1 MDETPQ
7 GQTGQGDAPAQ
18 DSQQAPEQ
26 DSGLQT
32 PQPDQPVP
40 TPQTEGGN
48 PDPAQAAPPVEAAPD
63 ASQEAPPVE
72 QGPDDTAP
80 PSDPAAPRNVDQNAA
95 AAERE
100 AAREAQ
106 QSEHARRTGGGDVRQ
121 GEIAEARDEHN
132 DRVGG
137 GVPVQE
143 ASGDGV
149 HDSQPDE

>member
-7 GQTGQGDAPAQ
+7 GDTPAQ

-48 PDPAQAAPPVEAAPD
+48 PDPPQAAPPVEDAPD
-63 ASQEAPPVE
+63 ATEAAQPVGQAPSAPPERDQVAE
-72 QGPDDTAP
+72 
-80 PSDPAAPRNVDQNAA
+80 AAD
-95 AAERE
+95 RE
-100 AAREAQ
+100 AAREASQ
-106 QSEHARRTGGGDVRQ
+106 AEHARRTGGGDVRQ
-121 GEIAEARDEHN
+121 GEIAEARDQHN
-132 DRVGG
+132 ERVGG